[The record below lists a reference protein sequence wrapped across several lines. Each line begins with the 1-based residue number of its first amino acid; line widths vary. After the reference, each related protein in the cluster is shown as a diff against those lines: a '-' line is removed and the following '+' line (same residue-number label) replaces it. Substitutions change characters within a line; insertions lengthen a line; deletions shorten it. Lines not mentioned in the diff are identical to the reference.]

1 MTFGPNCI
9 ALVKEFESLRLEA
22 YPDPGTG
29 AEPFTI
35 AYGHVPAV
43 PGQTITEAAAEVLLM
58 HDLTFA
64 CENVLRWFA
73 GVNLAQG
80 MLDALTSLSM
90 NVGSIPV
97 VAPKLTADV
106 REGNFADAAVQFL
119 DIDRDENGR
128 VLPGLERRR
137 QAESTLFST

>member
-1 MTFGPNCI
+1 
-9 ALVKEFESLRLEA
+9 
-22 YPDPGTG
+22 
-29 AEPFTI
+29 
-35 AYGHVPAV
+35 
-43 PGQTITEAAAEVLLM
+43 
-58 HDLTFA
+58 
-64 CENVLRWFA
+64 VLRWFA
-73 GVNLAQG
+73 GVNLTQG